1 MVDCSKKRF
10 TAETHRAATL
20 EETLARIEPHQA
32 LIGISRVA
40 NVTGLDRIGIPV
52 VMVVRPNSRSVVV
65 SQGKGLS
72 LQAARVSGLMES
84 IETWHAERP
93 GLPLRYESFSEL
105 SRQTATVNVPA
116 LPKTSLGSFKPDR
129 KSLWVESQDLL
140 KNMAAWLPYELV
152 HTDYTHPITP
162 QYGCFACSTNGLA
175 SGNHLLEASC
185 HAICEVIERDAISV
199 WYHLPSDVRQTLRVV
214 PETIADPGCTDAMAR
229 IRGAGFELALWETTT
244 DVGVASFRCMI
255 VEDDEREGHIGIGDG
270 CHVDPAIAVL
280 RSLTEAVQT
289 RMTYISGARDDMTP
303 DEFTPQAISQK
314 CRFARDLIREGKP
327 QRSFEAAP
335 EFVSDDFAGDM
346 DWLLGQLDQAG
357 CPQVLRVDL
366 SKPEIGLS
374 VVRVVI
380 PGLEAPHDDDGY
392 LPGPRATRAME
403 PQS

>member
-10 TAETHRAATL
+10 TTETHRVATL
-20 EETLARIEPHQA
+20 DETLARIEPHLS
-32 LIGISRVA
+32 LIGITRVA

-93 GLPLRYESFSEL
+93 GLPLRYESFSEI
-105 SRQTATVNVPA
+105 SRQAATVNVPA
-116 LPKTSLGSFKPDR
+116 LPETSLGTFSPDR
-129 KSLWVESQDLL
+129 KSLWIESQDLL
-140 KNMAAWLPYELV
+140 QHAAAWLPYELV
-152 HTDYTHPITP
+152 HTDYTHPVTP

-199 WYHLPSDVRQTLRVV
+199 WHHLPSDGRQATRIA
-214 PETIADPGCTDAMAR
+214 PESITDPGCTDAMAR
-229 IRGAGFELALWETTT
+229 IKDAGFDLALWETTT

-255 VEDDEREGHIGIGDG
+255 VEGGDRDGHIGIGDG
-270 CHVDPAIAVL
+270 CHVDPAIAML

-289 RMTYISGARDDMTP
+289 RMTYISGARDDMTA
-303 DEFTPQAISQK
+303 DEFTPQAISHK
-314 CRFARDLIREGKP
+314 CRFARDMMREGKP

-335 EFVSDDFAGDM
+335 EFVSDDFANDL

-366 SKPEIGLS
+366 TRPEIGLS
-374 VVRVVI
+374 VVRIVI
-380 PGLEAPHDDDGY
+380 PGLEAPHDDYGY
-392 LPGPRATRAME
+392 LPGPRARSAMG
-403 PQS
+403 PLS